1 MKKILTLIIC
11 LGLFLTAVPAGAEQ
25 IDGDMGEYIVYCNV
39 EGAEVFLNDEY
50 KGLISCGELRVPIY
64 TTGTPYNTI
73 VVKQITYIPYTEQ
86 ILEHPA
92 AGQTVKINAPLERE
106 FLSSPLGLVVLMI
119 IGGLLGWFGTGLLNR
134 NKE

>member
-1 MKKILTLIIC
+1 MKKILALIIC

-25 IDGDMGEYIVYCNV
+25 IGGDMGEYIVYCNA
-39 EGAEVFLNDEY
+39 EGAEVFFNDEY
-50 KGLISCGELRVPIY
+50 KGLISGGELRVPVY
-64 TTGTPYNTI
+64 TTGSPYHTI

-106 FLSSPLGLVVLMI
+106 FLNTPLGLVVLII
-119 IGGLLGWFGTGLLNR
+119 IGGILGCFINVLLNR

>member
-11 LGLFLTAVPAGAEQ
+11 LGLFLTAVPVGAEQ
-25 IDGDMGEYIVYCNV
+25 IGGDTGEYIVYCNV
-39 EGAEVFLNDEY
+39 DGAEVFFNDEY
-50 KGLISCGELRVPIY
+50 KGLISGGELRVPVY
-64 TTGTPYNTI
+64 TTGTPYHTI
-73 VVKQITYIPYTEQ
+73 VVKQLTYIPYTEQ

-106 FLSSPLGLVVLMI
+106 FLNTPLGLVVLII
-119 IGGLLGWFGTGLLNR
+119 IGGILGCFINVLLNR